1 MKLMIAMGI
10 STRERLTISLV
21 PVALFTL
28 LTYLLSRAR
37 EQPLLLERF
46 SLPTPLLSL
55 YQNERG
61 QLWTPGVTV
70 EVETDMN
77 SASLHVEQS
86 LLAAAGTCRRV
97 AEARE
102 KMARGRLVRAFDRM
116 FG

>member
-1 MKLMIAMGI
+1 M
-10 STRERLTISLV
+10 
-21 PVALFTL
+21 TL
-28 LTYLLSRAR
+28 INRR
-37 EQPLLLERF
+37 DEPLLLERF

-55 YQNERG
+55 HQNDRG

-86 LLAAAGTCRRV
+86 LLAAAGTCRPV
-97 AEARE
+97 ADARE